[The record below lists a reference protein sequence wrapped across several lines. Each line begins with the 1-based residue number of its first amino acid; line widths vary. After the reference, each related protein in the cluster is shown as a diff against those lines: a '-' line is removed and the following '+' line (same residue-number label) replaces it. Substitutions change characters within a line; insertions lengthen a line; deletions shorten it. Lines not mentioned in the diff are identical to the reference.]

1 MTSRK
6 RKYKPEILQILG
18 WNTETRHQKNLGDI
32 LICIFQCD
40 LWLWDNFK
48 LEQSKLTWSF
58 QGKERLIRSLR
69 ISFRI
74 FIQISMLD
82 RAREAFRE
90 CKPVPVSEKHPNPL
104 KHFILKNDWDS
115 GREHNPL
122 KCNQNRGHGRKK
134 LP

>member
-48 LEQSKLTWSF
+48 LE
-58 QGKERLIRSLR
+58 
-69 ISFRI
+69 
-74 FIQISMLD
+74 
-82 RAREAFRE
+82 
-90 CKPVPVSEKHPNPL
+90 
-104 KHFILKNDWDS
+104 
-115 GREHNPL
+115 
-122 KCNQNRGHGRKK
+122 
-134 LP
+134 